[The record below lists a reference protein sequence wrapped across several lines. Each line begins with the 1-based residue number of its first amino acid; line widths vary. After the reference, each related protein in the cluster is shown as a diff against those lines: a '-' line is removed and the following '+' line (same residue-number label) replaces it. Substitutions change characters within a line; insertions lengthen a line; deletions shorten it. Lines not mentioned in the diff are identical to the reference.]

1 MLNLWPLELL
11 PVTLKISPSMLLIPC
26 HADMIELTYH
36 IEIMKICHL
45 SASAS
50 SYALMPNMCLFLKIV
65 ILYFFILVSAQSYRK
80 LQNSAAITKHCIIS
94 V

>member
-36 IEIMKICHL
+36 IEIMKSCHI

-50 SYALMPNMCLFLKIV
+50 SYALMPNVSLFKDCNSL
-65 ILYFFILVSAQSYRK
+65 FFILVSAQSYRK
-80 LQNSAAITKHCIIS
+80 LQNSATITKHCIIS